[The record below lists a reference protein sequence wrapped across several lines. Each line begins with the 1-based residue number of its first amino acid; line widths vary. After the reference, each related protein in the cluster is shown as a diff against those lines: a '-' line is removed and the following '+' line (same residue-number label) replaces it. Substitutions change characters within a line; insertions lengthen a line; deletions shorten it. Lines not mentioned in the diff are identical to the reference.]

1 MNESIDF
8 AQAYHNGLNL
18 IRNRVAEEAEIDAV
32 LSRLCDGINT
42 ASNGELVC
50 VVGCPYGRDPS
61 EIKKVLLKRGE
72 NRRVRKIFEIELSQ
86 GGYPCVVK
94 CGGWRRS
101 VLNKNELETA
111 LAEAM
116 QSYSVVSKIYSLLT
130 RGHEDTN
137 A

>member
-8 AQAYHNGLNL
+8 AQAYHNGVNL

-42 ASNGELVC
+42 ASNGGLVC

-111 LAEAM
+111 LAEAL
-116 QSYSVVSKIYSLLT
+116 QSYSVASKIYKTLMQIHKDA
-130 RGHEDTN
+130 G

>member
-18 IRNRVAEEAEIDAV
+18 IRNRVAEESEIDAV

-42 ASNGELVC
+42 ASNGALVC
-50 VVGCPYGRDPS
+50 MVGRPYGCDSS
-61 EIKKVLLKRGE
+61 ERKTVALKRGE

-94 CGGWRRS
+94 CGGWHRS

-116 QSYSVVSKIYSLLT
+116 QSYSVVSKIYKTLMQIHKDA
-130 RGHEDTN
+130 G

>member
-8 AQAYHNGLNL
+8 AQAYHNGINL
-18 IRNRVAEEAEIDAV
+18 IRNRVAEESEIDAV

-42 ASNGELVC
+42 ASKGALVC
-50 VVGCPYGRDPS
+50 MVGRPYGCDSS
-61 EIKKVLLKRGE
+61 ERKTVALKRGE